1 MNKDMTVGSPA
12 GILWRFTVPML
23 ISTMFQQ
30 VYNIVDSIVVGKYVG
45 VDALAAVGASYPIT
59 MIFMA
64 VAMGCNIGCS
74 VVISQF
80 FGAKDYR
87 NLKTSVS
94 TSLISIIG
102 VSAAFMVIGFVFCD
116 AFLRLLGTPENIMG
130 DSSIYLGIYVGGLLF
145 LFVYNIC
152 TGIFTALGDSKTPLY
167 FLIGSS
173 LGNVVLDLLFVI
185 QFHMGVA
192 GVAWATFI
200 AQGISSLL
208 ALTALL
214 RRMHGMIVPKGYE
227 KFSGAMLARI
237 SRIAIP
243 SILQQSFVS
252 VGNLF
257 VQGLV
262 NSFGS
267 DVVAGYSAA
276 IKLNTFTITS
286 VATLGNGISNFTAQN
301 IGAGKIDRVK
311 KGLNVGIQMML
322 IVAIPFTLV
331 YFFFG
336 NTMMGIFMNTG
347 DVAAREVGIMF
358 LRIASPFYIVVSAK
372 LICDGVLRG
381 AGAMKCF
388 MIATF
393 SDLIIRVVLAFV
405 FSGFFGAEGIW
416 MSWPVGWII
425 GSAISVW
432 FYKTGVWHRKLSE
445 S

>member
-1 MNKDMTVGSPA
+1 MNKDMTTGSPT
-12 GILWRFTVPML
+12 GILWRFVIPML
-23 ISTMFQQ
+23 VSTMFQQ
-30 VYNIVDSIVVGKYVG
+30 IYNIVDSIVVGKYVG

-80 FGAKDYR
+80 FGAKDYG

-94 TSLISIIG
+94 TSLISTVG
-102 VSAAFMVIGFVFCD
+102 VSAFFMVIGFVFCN

-130 DSSIYLGIYVGGLLF
+130 DSAIYLGIYVGGLLF
-145 LFVYNIC
+145 LFLYNIC

-173 LGNVVLDLLFVI
+173 VGNVILDLVFVI
-185 QFHMGVA
+185 NFHMGVA

-200 AQGISSLL
+200 AQGISSVL
-208 ALTALL
+208 AFAALL
-214 RRMHGMIVPKGYE
+214 RRMHGIEAKKGYE
-227 KFSGAMLARI
+227 KFSGKMLLRI

-252 VGNLF
+252 VGNVF

-286 VATLGNGISNFTAQN
+286 VSTLGNGISNFTAQN
-301 IGAGKIDRVK
+301 IGAGKIERVK
-311 KGLNVGIQMML
+311 KGLGVGMRMML
-322 IVAIPFTLV
+322 LVAIPFTIA

-336 NTMMGIFMNTG
+336 NAMMGIFMNTG
-347 DVAAREVGIMF
+347 DVAARQVGITF
-358 LRIASPFYIVVSAK
+358 LRIASPFYVAVSAK

-381 AGAMKCF
+381 AGAMKYF
-388 MIATF
+388 MITTF
-393 SDLIIRVVLAFV
+393 SDLIIRVVLAFIL
-405 FSGFFGAEGIW
+405 SGFFGSDGIW
-416 MSWPVGWII
+416 LSWPFGWII
-425 GSAISVW
+425 GALLSAG
-432 FYKTGVWHRKLSE
+432 FYKAGVWHKGMRVR
-445 S
+445 